1 MVLILPSHHEH
12 LCVQSTHTSFDNV
25 ENVSDV
31 SVTDNDASYLLA
43 RLLAEDYRS
52 QDVPPEEGPDYAY
65 YQYGQPALAP
75 SDYMRDV
82 GDSYQNTQQ
91 EKLEFP
97 ELLPQQKQF
106 AVNPSSAEFN
116 ENNPDFLQYRLE
128 AMENH
133 PEPDLSSKEDF
144 QKQLV
149 EAIDSMR
156 EEESE
161 SGPDKRGMLGQ
172 PRALPIFSNVEE
184 ENSEDFFFT
193 CENTYSAFLNPFHQM
208 TVGKIMKHD
217 TDFPQNLI
225 VS

>member
-1 MVLILPSHHEH
+1 MNIFV
-12 LCVQSTHTSFDNV
+12 CVQSTHTSFDNV
-25 ENVSDV
+25 EKVSDV

-217 TDFPQNLI
+217 TDFPQNL
-225 VS
+225 